1 VKASAP
7 LACLLALL
15 GAAHNAHT
23 DANLVGHWRWWDQ
36 PGRGDRFVSRTPSL
50 IYADS
55 YLMVY
60 FDARKKCAP
69 FLALAFEPANPE
81 ARTPTEHAAGQ
92 HLEVRV
98 DDTEPV
104 FFRTAVSA
112 RAGNQHYVIH
122 PLPPR
127 LLDAIAAG
135 TRLLVRASFAPQIDA
150 FSLRG
155 SAVSIRHQRDL
166 CLSHALP

>member
-1 VKASAP
+1 VKTFAH

-15 GAAHNAHT
+15 GAAHNARA
-23 DANLVGHWRWWDQ
+23 DANLEGHWRWWDQ
-36 PGRGDRFVSRTPSL
+36 PGRGDRYVSRTPSL

-81 ARTPTEHAAGQ
+81 AQLPSDHAGQ
-92 HLEVRV
+92 QLEVRV

-104 FFRTAVSA
+104 LFRTAVSA
-112 RAGNQHYVIH
+112 RAGKQNYVIH

-155 SAVSIRHQRDL
+155 SAISIRRQQDL
-166 CLSHALP
+166 CLSHPAP